1 MRATTR
7 ILPSPRMRRL
17 LPFLAAG
24 VAAFTLRPWLHSQT
38 TSAPPED
45 LREAPSRVHALV
57 GARAVTAPGKVVE
70 NATVVLRDGIVES
83 VAAGAP
89 PPAEARVWDL
99 KGRTLYAGFIESE
112 TGTGL
117 PEEYRALPPRSQRP
131 SAPAIRRGGRRT
143 PPPPVKQPAEPA
155 GGASWNPNV
164 TPQRSAAELL
174 VADEKGAEKLR
185 ALGFAA
191 AVVTP
196 GRGIFRGSD
205 ALVQLNGREPG
216 RSVLP
221 SRRAQHIAFDQSP
234 FGSDIYPNSLMGSI
248 ALVRQTLLD
257 AQWHAAARQFAAT
270 HPGSERP
277 EENRALQALEAAI
290 GGQGWVVL
298 GTDDELDHRRA
309 LRVAEEFKLR
319 AIVRGNGFEYRSLA
333 VLGAAKPAVILPLNF
348 PEAPEVESPEKAI
361 DVPLDELEHWQE
373 APANAGKLAKA
384 GLRVAFTTAGL
395 DKPERFWTRVREAV
409 VRGLSADDAL
419 AALTTHPAAIW
430 GVEERLGTIE
440 KGRLANLVVASGDL
454 FKDEDAVVLATWI
467 DGEPFET
474 ERARERDLRGTYAL
488 RAAAFPEAKIGF
500 KIEGEPGR
508 PRIVFGERD
517 GAVALQQGGRISF
530 APTTRLLPGFG
541 TEAGVVRF
549 TFDVPRGAGEEIA
562 GTGQLPD
569 GREFVWSATR
579 TAAWVKPPPR
589 EQKDR
594 ATKDIP
600 LVPLPEAYPAGSFGL
615 AKADLT
621 APDAVLIKG
630 GTVWTSGPQGIL
642 KDADVLIEKGKI
654 KAVGKGLTAP
664 TGARVIDA
672 AGKHVTPGII
682 DCHSHTAISRGVN
695 EGAAVITCEVRI
707 GDVIDPT
714 DIGLY
719 RQLAGGLTTAN
730 VLHGSANPIG
740 GQNQVIKLRWGFDA
754 EGLKFAGAP
763 AGVKFALGE
772 NPKSA
777 NFASAVPKYPN
788 TRMGVEEMIRDT
800 FVGAREL
807 ARRQDAFKSAKPGT
821 LAPVR
826 RNLRLEAAQEILRG
840 ERLIHCH
847 SYRQDEIL
855 ATMRLAE
862 EFGITIATFQHILE
876 GYKVASEMARH
887 GVGGSSF
894 ADWWNYKLEAADA
907 IPYNPAI
914 LVRAGVVT
922 SVNSDSADLAR
933 RLNTEAAKAV
943 RYGGLSEEQALKLVT
958 LWPAQQLRI
967 DRQVGSLEVGKDAD
981 FVIWDTSPLSS
992 YAKAEQTWIDGRCHF
1007 ELARDRRL
1015 RDEAAKRREAL
1026 VQRALPDRLK
1036 ALAALTGG
1044 GPGGPG
1050 AGAEGEKKPELTGFE
1065 ALLEKAL
1072 QHRQQHWEREQRAI
1086 YHDGGDAHNCS
1097 SHGN

>member
-1 MRATTR
+1 
-7 ILPSPRMRRL
+7 MRRF

-24 VAAFTLRPWLHSQT
+24 LAAFALRPWLHSQT

-70 NATVVLRDGIVES
+70 NATVVLRDGLIES

-89 PPAEARVWDL
+89 PPPDARVWDL

-112 TGTGL
+112 TGVGL
-117 PEEYRALPPRSQRP
+117 PEEYRAQPPRSPRP
-131 SAPAIRRGGRRT
+131 SAPAIRRGGGRRA
-143 PPPPVKQPAEPA
+143 PAPPVKQPAEP
-155 GGASWNPNV
+155 GGGVSWNPHV
-164 TPQRSAAELL
+164 TPQRSAAELI
-174 VADEKGAEKLR
+174 VSDEKSVEKLR
-185 ALGFAA
+185 ALGFTA

-205 ALVQLNGREPG
+205 ALLQLGGREPA
-216 RSVLP
+216 RSILP
-221 SRRAQHIAFDQSP
+221 SRRAQHIAFEQSA
-234 FGSDIYPNSLMGSI
+234 FGSDVYPNSLMGSI
-248 ALVRQTLLD
+248 ALIRQTLLD
-257 AQWHAAARQFAAT
+257 AQWHAAARQFVAAQ
-270 HPGSERP
+270 PGSERP
-277 EENRALQALEAAI
+277 EENRALQALEAAV
-290 GGQGWVVL
+290 GGKGWVVL
-298 GTDDELDHRRA
+298 ATDDELDHRRA
-309 LRVAEEFKLR
+309 LRLVEEFKLN
-319 AIVRGNGFEYRSLA
+319 ALLRGNGFEYRSLA
-333 VLGAAKPAVILPLNF
+333 ALAAAKPALILPLNF
-348 PEAPEVESPEKAI
+348 PEAPEVESPEKAV

-373 APANAGKLAKA
+373 APANPGRLAKA
-384 GLRVAFTTAGL
+384 GLKFAFTTAGL
-395 DKPERFWTRVREAV
+395 EKPEKFWSRLREAV
-409 VRGLSADDAL
+409 QRGLSADDAL
-419 AALTTHPAAIW
+419 AALTTHPAGMW
-430 GVEERLGTIE
+430 GAEDRLGTIE

-454 FKDEDAVVLATWI
+454 FKDEEAVVLATWV

-474 ERARERDLRGTYAL
+474 DRARERDVRGTYAL
-488 RAAAFPEAKIGF
+488 SVAGFPEARLTF

-517 GAVALQQGGRISF
+517 NAIALQQGGRISF
-530 APTTRLLPGFG
+530 APTTRQLPGLG
-541 TEAGVVRF
+541 GEAGVVRF
-549 TFDVPRGAGEEIA
+549 TFDVPRGAGETI
-562 GTGQLPD
+562 GGGGQLPD
-569 GREFVWSATR
+569 GREFTWTATR

-589 EQKDR
+589 DQKDR

-600 LVPLPEAYPAGSFGL
+600 LVPVPEAYPAGSFGL
-615 AKADLT
+615 TKADLA

-642 KDADVLIEKGKI
+642 TGADVLIEKGRI

-664 TGARVIDA
+664 AGARVIDA
-672 AGKHVTPGII
+672 TGKHVTPGII

-695 EGAAVITCEVRI
+695 EGASVVTCEVRI
-707 GDVIDPT
+707 GDVLDPT

-740 GQNQVIKLRWGFDA
+740 GQNQVIKLRWGLDA
-754 EGLKFAGAP
+754 DGLRFAGAP

-772 NPKSA
+772 NPKSS
-777 NFASAVPKYPN
+777 NFPGPPKYPN
-788 TRMGVEEMIRDT
+788 TRMGVEQILRDT
-800 FVGAREL
+800 FLGARDL
-807 ARRQDAFKSAKPGT
+807 TRRQEAFKAAKAGT
-821 LAPVR
+821 LPPVR
-826 RNLRLEAAQEILRG
+826 RNLRLEAAQEMLRG

-876 GYKVASEMARH
+876 GYKVAAEMAKH

-914 LVRAGVVT
+914 LVRAGVLT

-943 RYGGLSEEQALKLVT
+943 RYGGLTEEQALKLVT

-967 DRQVGSLEVGKDAD
+967 DRQVGSLEPGKDAD

-992 YAKAEQTWIDGRCHF
+992 YAKAEQTWIDGRCYF
-1007 ELARDRRL
+1007 ELGRDRRL
-1015 RDEAAKRREAL
+1015 REAAAKRREAL

-1036 ALAALTGG
+1036 ALAAMAG
-1044 GPGGPG
+1044 GPGGQPG
-1050 AGAEGEKKPELTGFE
+1050 AGGEAEKKPELSAFE
-1065 ALLEKAL
+1065 ALLERA
-1072 QHRQQHWEREQRAI
+1072 QEHRLRHWEREQRGL

-1097 SHGN
+1097 SHGG